1 MAEPGKRPQVLVV
14 DDEALI
20 AQLVADM
27 LAGEGYDVDT
37 APNGIVA
44 LERIAGKDYD
54 LILSD
59 LRMPELDGLGF
70 YRELEAQQPELLRRF
85 VFITGT
91 TEHAEYRGLLSDLTA
106 PVLTK
111 PFDLTELQ
119 RIARER
125 LSLSLPGRPSGS

>member
-1 MAEPGKRPQVLVV
+1 MAERSTRPQVLVV
-14 DDEALI
+14 DDETII

-27 LAGEGYDVDT
+27 LGSDGYEVDT

-44 LERIAGKDYD
+44 LERISGKDYD

-59 LRMPELDGLGF
+59 LRMPELDGLGL
-70 YRELEAQQPELLRRF
+70 YHELKRERPDLLRRF

-91 TEHAEYRGLLSDLTA
+91 AEHVDYQDFIRDVRT

-111 PFDLTELQ
+111 PFDMIALQ
-119 RIARER
+119 RVARET
-125 LSLSLPGRPSGS
+125 LSVSFG